1 MSDCR
6 GPYILLFYVYVYM
19 FVCYVYVYM
28 FMFMLVAPADFESVD
43 NRFSNIFI
51 ITEAFFLINIKPI

>member
-51 ITEAFFLINIKPI
+51 ITEAFF